1 MIKSINVEYSVKDSI
16 SYKTLH
22 KQSNKA
28 KDKKNETLNVYP
40 PNIEIKKSNRV
51 EISPNSN
58 KKDPKLMKREPTVN
72 SKRMLLTSK
81 LKVPEEVWICS
92 AKCADRDILNIELDN
107 IISKHRKANW
117 TSNQVIP
124 DPLFLGVDKRN
135 LRISHEKLLSRCRKT
150 ANTNGSLINY
160 HQERKEY
167 FHPDE
172 SYIHSGRGAI
182 CGEWNNTPKTFDVF
196 NEDRAKP
203 QKSKQSERKVVDY
216 STYSS
221 RPKSASFNKL
231 NVLKPENSICK

>member
-16 SYKTLH
+16 SHKTLC

-28 KDKKNETLNVYP
+28 KDNKNDALNVYP
-40 PNIEIKKSNRV
+40 PNAEITNFNNVEKSQ
-51 EISPNSN
+51 NSN
-58 KKDPKLMKREPTVN
+58 KKIGPKLMKREPTVN
-72 SKRMLLTSK
+72 SKRMLPTSK

-107 IISKHRKANW
+107 IISKHRTNW
-117 TSNQVIP
+117 AYNQVMP

-135 LRISHEKLLSRCRKT
+135 LRISHEKLISRCRIT

-167 FHPDE
+167 FHPDA

-182 CGEWNNTPKTFDVF
+182 SGEWNNTPKTFDVF